1 MLREG
6 GDGDL
11 DPESFFQLNGRS
23 ALYEF
28 AHDANL
34 GEASVH
40 GVWNRWV
47 RAATPDLKEVGE
59 RCECLVWSLYVELAV
74 WFMRVQPVHAVL
86 VDANVRWNFC
96 GGSVWQFDREL
107 RVDVIRRIMTA
118 EVTRDRTDVLAEST
132 NGICNGYAVL
142 ISPRACGGE
151 ECGGENSNKPLLHA
165 AMIAS

>member
-1 MLREG
+1 MHPPTTTGVDARVYTRVYFRADAIPEQLLREG

-86 VDANVRWNFC
+86 VDANVWWNFC
-96 GGSVWQFDREL
+96 GSP
-107 RVDVIRRIMTA
+107 IR
-118 EVTRDRTDVLAEST
+118 
-132 NGICNGYAVL
+132 
-142 ISPRACGGE
+142 
-151 ECGGENSNKPLLHA
+151 
-165 AMIAS
+165 